1 MTELNYLENDIIQL
15 IKKRKS
21 RNIKLTEIVEIFNE
35 KKVAITTLR
44 KAVGL
49 SKRLTLNYCYEDK
62 KCVTLVELRHEVA

>member
-1 MTELNYLENDIIQL
+1 MTELKYLENDMIQL

-21 RNIKLTEIVEIFNE
+21 RNIKLTEIVETFNE

-44 KAVGL
+44 KVVGL
-49 SKRLTLNYCYEDK
+49 SKRLKLNYCFENN